1 MNHKTFALAIA
12 TLMFAACAETPKPP
26 GQQFVDDIAAAL
38 GGREAIESA
47 TTLVLEAEGRML
59 NIGQDLTPESATFE
73 FDLSDY
79 RLAVDLDNG
88 RSRTEFT
95 RTPLFDYFLG
105 RDPMRLVSGFAGGV
119 AYDVGADGSARRAH
133 DDVAAERRST
143 YYHHPLTLMRAV
155 LRDGATVSNVRQEGG
170 LDLADVATADG
181 VTLTIAADSGTHL
194 PAYIRSTD
202 HHFYLR
208 DVSSKTSFSAYT
220 TVGAL
225 TLPAVIEQ
233 SLDEFHVFR
242 LEATA
247 QAVDVQIGDIG
258 APLEAATAPPVSG
271 MAPANVTAEPLGEG
285 VWLLAGQ
292 SHHSVLIEFS
302 DHLMIVEAPNEARA
316 LAVIA
321 RAGELVPGKP
331 VTQIV
336 NTHHHFDH
344 SGGIRT
350 AAAKGLTV
358 ITQAANEA
366 FYRRMAEQ
374 PSTIVPDT
382 LAREP
387 QPIRIETVDEQATYS
402 DDSMT
407 VELYHVAGSAHA
419 STMLMV
425 YLPAQRLL
433 VEADLYNPGRTTPQL
448 FAPNLL
454 ENVRSHGLD
463 VDRLVPIHG
472 AVVDFAELESAVE
485 AL

>member
-1 MNHKTFALAIA
+1 MNNKSCFLAVVMIM
-12 TLMFAACAETPKPP
+12 LGACTEAPKSPE
-26 GQQFVDDIAAAL
+26 QQFVDDVAAAL
-38 GGREAIESA
+38 GGRGAIGSA
-47 TTLVLEAEGRML
+47 TTLTVQADGRML
-59 NIGQDLTPESATFE
+59 NLGQDLTPESATFE

-79 RLAVDLDNG
+79 RLAVDLANG

-105 RDPMRLVSGFAGGV
+105 RDPMRLISGFDGSV

-133 DDVAAERRST
+133 DDVARERRSA
-143 YYHHPLTLMRAV
+143 YYHHPLPLWRAV
-155 LRDGATVSNVRQEGG
+155 LNNEADVSNVRHEDG

-181 VTLTIAADSGTHL
+181 VDLTIAADPSTHL

-208 DVSSKTSFSAYT
+208 DVSSKTSYSDYT
-220 TVGAL
+220 AVGAL
-225 TLPAVIEQ
+225 TLPSVIEQ
-233 SLDEFHVFR
+233 SLDEFDVYR
-242 LEATA
+242 L
-247 QAVDVQIGDIG
+247 QAETQEVNAAIGDIS
-258 APLEAATAPPVSG
+258 APADAASAPPVSST
-271 MAPANVTAEPLGEG
+271 APANVTVEPLSEG
-285 VWLLAGQ
+285 VWFFAGQ

-302 DHLMIVEAPNEARA
+302 DHLMIIEAPNEARV

-321 RAGELVPGKP
+321 RAEELVPGKP
-331 VTQIV
+331 VTQVV

-350 AAAKGLTV
+350 AAAEGLTV
-358 ITQAANEA
+358 ITQAKNEA

-387 QPIRIETVDEQATYS
+387 RAIEIETVDDKATYA
-402 DDSMT
+402 DVSMA
-407 VELYHVAGSAHA
+407 VELYHVAGSGHA

-454 ENVRSHGLD
+454 ENVRQHGLE

-472 AVVDFAELESAVE
+472 GVVDFAELETAVDN
-485 AL
+485 L

>member
-1 MNHKTFALAIA
+1 MNTKACFIGVV
-12 TLMFAACAETPKPP
+12 MIGVAACTEAPKSPE
-26 GQQFVDDIAAAL
+26 QQFVDEVAAAL
-38 GGREAIESA
+38 GGKEVIEAA
-47 TTLVLEAEGRML
+47 TTLTVQAEGRMFNL
-59 NIGQDLTPESATFE
+59 GQDLTPESATFE

-79 RLAVDLDNG
+79 RLAIDLADG
-88 RSRTEFT
+88 RSRSEFT

-105 RDPMRLVSGFAGGV
+105 RDPMRLVSGFAAGV
-119 AYDVGADGSARRAH
+119 AYDVGPDGSARRAH

-143 YYHHPLTLMRAV
+143 YYHHPLTLMQAV
-155 LRDGATVSNVRQEGG
+155 LRDGAAVSNVRLEDG

-181 VTLTIAADSGTHL
+181 VTLTIAADSGTHR
-194 PAYIRSTD
+194 PAYIRSMD

-208 DVSSKTSFSAYT
+208 DVSSKTSFSDYT
-220 TVGAL
+220 TVAAL
-225 TLPAVIEQ
+225 TLPTVIEQ
-233 SLDEFHVFR
+233 SRDEFHVYR
-242 LEATA
+242 LQATA
-247 QAVDVQIGDIG
+247 QEVNSPIGDIS
-258 APLEAATAPPVSG
+258 APADAASAPPVSG
-271 MAPANVTAEPLGEG
+271 MAQANVTAEPLGEG
-285 VWLLAGQ
+285 IWFLAGQ

-302 DHLMIVEAPNEARA
+302 DHLMIVEAPNEART

-321 RAGELVPGKP
+321 RAEELVPGKP
-331 VTQIV
+331 VTQVV

-350 AAAKGLTV
+350 AVARGLTV
-358 ITQAANEA
+358 ITQAANES

-387 QPIRIETVDEQATYS
+387 RAIELEAVDDKATYA
-402 DDSMT
+402 DDSRT
-407 VELYHVAGSAHA
+407 VELYHVAGSGHA

-425 YLPAQRLL
+425 YVPAQRLL

-454 ENVRSHGLD
+454 ANVRRYGLE

-472 AVVDFAELESAVE
+472 GVVDFAELETAVE